1 MDDPVLAALERDE
14 SYRIVHVLAEKP
26 SGRTELVV
34 PPAGSPLLVRKR
46 IPIALANDDA
56 WARLSVISD
65 PHLPRVIETYRLP
78 DQFVV
83 VCEYVE
89 GESAAQLVARIG
101 ALEPEQALP
110 IVEGVCTAAG
120 VLHAYGIIHR
130 DITPSNVII
139 RGGEVHL
146 IDLGIARVGDM
157 TARHDTTRLG
167 TWGFAAP
174 EQYGFA
180 QTDARSDVYSI
191 GCLAA
196 FLLTGTRPDAEGFD
210 DAVAGLA
217 DPLRTCIDK
226 ARSFEPSARYASTA
240 ELGVAFAE
248 AVTDARS
255 IGQEDYAVFIPAAV
269 SEQAGSTQ
277 AILNSAQRNRLIEL
291 SEIADAWHRISV
303 EKKLIAGIIAICLAF
318 FNSGM
323 IAGAF
328 DLLEKSDVPSF
339 LGGLSIAFF
348 FAWLS
353 IEILML
359 FIGAGPYDLANILER
374 LTILAR
380 RCVIPFLACILSVL
394 FFGFISVIMFG
405 GAGQ

>member
-14 SYRIVHVLAEKP
+14 SYRIVRVLAEKP

-34 PPAGSPLLVRKR
+34 PPAGGPLLVRKR
-46 IPIALANDDA
+46 IPIALANVDA
-56 WARLSVISD
+56 WALLAVISD

-89 GESAAQLVARIG
+89 GESAADLIARFG
-101 ALEPEQALP
+101 ALAPEQVLP
-110 IVEGVCTAAG
+110 IIEGVCTAAG

-130 DITPSNVII
+130 DITPTNVIV
-139 RGGEVHL
+139 RGGVEHL

-196 FLLTGTRPDAEGFD
+196 FLLTGVRPDAEGFD
-210 DAVAGLA
+210 DAVAVLA

-226 ARSFEPSARYASTA
+226 ARSFEPSARYASAA
-240 ELGVAFAE
+240 ELSVAFAE

-255 IGQEDYAVFIPAAV
+255 IAKRLLARAFPARGMTFMSAYRAAPTPRKALALLLPLPILIIM
-269 SEQAGSTQ
+269 QAGIERVAGRWDGLDLFTKVGT
-277 AILNSAQRNRLIEL
+277 ALFALVYELFWVATAFNIARALVGAGGYAAEKHRVVRFLLNEL
-291 SEIADAWHRISV
+291 
-303 EKKLIAGIIAICLAF
+303 LLF
-318 FNSGM
+318 FAM
-323 IAGAF
+323 IAALVVVSAPF
-328 DLLEKSDVPSF
+328 
-339 LGGLSIAFF
+339 GL
-348 FAWLS
+348 
-353 IEILML
+353 
-359 FIGAGPYDLANILER
+359 R
-374 LTILAR
+374 
-380 RCVIPFLACILSVL
+380 
-394 FFGFISVIMFG
+394 
-405 GAGQ
+405 

>member
-14 SYRIVHVLAEKP
+14 SYRIVRVLAEKP

-34 PPAGSPLLVRKR
+34 PPAGGPLLVRKR
-46 IPIALANDDA
+46 IPIALANVDA
-56 WARLSVISD
+56 WALLAVISD

-89 GESAAQLVARIG
+89 GESAADLIARFG
-101 ALEPEQALP
+101 ALAPEQVLP
-110 IVEGVCTAAG
+110 IIEGVCTAAG

-130 DITPSNVII
+130 DITPTNVIV
-139 RGGEVHL
+139 RGGEAHL

-196 FLLTGTRPDAEGFD
+196 FLLTGVRPDAEGFD
-210 DAVAGLA
+210 DAVAVLA
-217 DPLRTCIDK
+217 EPLRTCIDK
-226 ARSFEPSARYASTA
+226 ARSFEPSARYASAA
-240 ELGVAFAE
+240 ELSVAFAD

-255 IGQEDYAVFIPAAV
+255 IAKRLLARAFPARGMTFMSAYRAAPTPRKALALLLPLPILIIM
-269 SEQAGSTQ
+269 QAGIERVAGRWDGLDLFTKVGT
-277 AILNSAQRNRLIEL
+277 ALFALVYELFWVATAFNIARALVGAGGYAAEKHRVVRFLLNEL
-291 SEIADAWHRISV
+291 
-303 EKKLIAGIIAICLAF
+303 LLF
-318 FNSGM
+318 FAM
-323 IAGAF
+323 IAALVVVSAPF
-328 DLLEKSDVPSF
+328 
-339 LGGLSIAFF
+339 GL
-348 FAWLS
+348 
-353 IEILML
+353 
-359 FIGAGPYDLANILER
+359 R
-374 LTILAR
+374 
-380 RCVIPFLACILSVL
+380 
-394 FFGFISVIMFG
+394 
-405 GAGQ
+405 

>member
-14 SYRIVHVLAEKP
+14 SYRIVRVLAEKP

-34 PPAGSPLLVRKR
+34 PPAGGPLLVRKR
-46 IPIALANDDA
+46 IPIALANVDA
-56 WARLSVISD
+56 WALLAVISD

-89 GESAAQLVARIG
+89 GESAADLIARFG
-101 ALEPEQALP
+101 ALAPEQVLP
-110 IVEGVCTAAG
+110 IIEGVCTAAG

-130 DITPSNVII
+130 DITPTNVIV
-139 RGGEVHL
+139 RGGEAHL

-196 FLLTGTRPDAEGFD
+196 FLLTGVRPDAEGFD
-210 DAVAGLA
+210 DAVAVLA

-226 ARSFEPSARYASTA
+226 ARSFEPSARYASAA
-240 ELGVAFAE
+240 ELLMAFREACVRTPTIVAQTVPVTSDEPDRFA
-248 AVTDARS
+248 
-255 IGQEDYAVFIPAAV
+255 F
-269 SEQAGSTQ
+269 
-277 AILNSAQRNRLIEL
+277 RLITFQEIVEAFQRASWAKRLGSGILAL
-291 SEIADAWHRISV
+291 SFIAFDSGMFSASFEMLARDGFFAF
-303 EKKLIAGIIAICLAF
+303 LAGIAF
-318 FNSGM
+318 T
-323 IAGAF
+323 
-328 DLLEKSDVPSF
+328 L
-339 LGGLSIAFF
+339 FF
-348 FAWLS
+348 TW
-353 IEILML
+353 L
-359 FIGAGPYDLANILER
+359 FIDIVLLVLGAGPYAGNPPR
-374 LTILAR
+374 LRILAR
-380 RCVIPFLACILSVL
+380 RCVVPLLACLFAMIL
-394 FFGFISVIMFG
+394 FGFIVQLLS
-405 GAGQ
+405 GAQGS